1 VSSAGLNR
9 PDNLIALG
17 RWLFRNRSWI
27 PVPLAISL
35 IRFARPTPL
44 RLVVGAALAL
54 AGLALRL
61 WAVTHIGPRS
71 RTRSTEPPPARVST
85 GPYRFTNH
93 PLYVGNGILSEGLVV
108 ACGAGR
114 PWLPVAFPL
123 LWFIQYGPIMLWES
137 SQFSTMKAED
147 TQKQSPGT
155 AQGNNTFRAAM
166 SSERRSHQAV
176 SAFAVASIVSGLLRY
191 IRERC

>member
-1 VSSAGLNR
+1 VRSAGPNR
-9 PDNLIALG
+9 PENFIALG

-27 PVPLAISL
+27 PIPLAISL
-35 IRFARPTPL
+35 IRYARPTPL
-44 RLVVGAALAL
+44 RLVVGAVLVL
-54 AGLALRL
+54 AGLTLRL

-71 RTRSTEPPPARVST
+71 RTRSTEPPPAKVST
-85 GPYRFTNH
+85 GPYRFSNH

-137 SQFSTMKAED
+137 SQFSTIKAEGS
-147 TQKQSPGT
+147 QKQSSAT
-155 AQGNNTFRAAM
+155 AQCTNTFRDAIT
-166 SSERRSHQAV
+166 SERRSHQAV
-176 SAFAVASIVSGLLRY
+176 FAFAIASIFSGILRY
-191 IRERC
+191 IRERR